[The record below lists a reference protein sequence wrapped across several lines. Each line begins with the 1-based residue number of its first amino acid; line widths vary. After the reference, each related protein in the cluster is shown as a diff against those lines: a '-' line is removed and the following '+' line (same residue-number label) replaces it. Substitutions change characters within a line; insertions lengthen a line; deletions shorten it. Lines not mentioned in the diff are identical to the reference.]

1 VVEINKNK
9 SAPPLTNS
17 VGKIN
22 AVIDTGTMIT
32 LSTTCLMNVFRNFVK
47 ENKIQLL
54 ISKEVARE
62 SVWKP
67 IENKHFSLNAARI
80 KKIITDGTV
89 TVIPKSQEI
98 ERDTRHILELTNNI
112 FHCLPKGNP
121 LKIIQAGE
129 AEALAIA
136 KENKCKILFVDER
149 TTRSLVENP
158 MRLKQVLERR
168 QGKPMTINQKNLDEF
183 REMFQDLKIFR
194 SVDIIALSY
203 EQGLFDGELDH
214 TTLKLE
220 AALFAAKYSGCAVS
234 ESEIVDYIK
243 NSNFVKMRP

>member
-1 VVEINKNK
+1 MNENFSETSIQKK
-9 SAPPLTNS
+9 
-17 VGKIN
+17 GQIN

-32 LSTTCLMNVFRNFVK
+32 LSATCLMNVFRNFVK

-54 ISKEVARE
+54 ISKDVARE

-67 IENKHFSLNAARI
+67 IENKRFSLNAARI
-80 KKIITDGTV
+80 KKILSDGTV
-89 TVIPKSQEI
+89 NVVPKSIQI
-98 ERDTRHILELTNNI
+98 ERDTQRILELTNNI
-112 FHCLPKGNP
+112 FHTEPNGAP
-121 LKIIQAGE
+121 LKIIQVGE

-136 KENKCKILFVDER
+136 KQTNCKILFVDER
-149 TTRSLVENP
+149 TTRSLIENP

-168 QGKPMTINQKNLDEF
+168 QGKNMTINQQNLDEF
-183 REMFQDLKIFR
+183 KKMFPELKVFR

-214 TTLKLE
+214 SEIELE

-234 ESEIVDYIK
+234 ESEIIDYLKSSKIIK
-243 NSNFVKMRP
+243 LRP